1 LRCFEKSYNATVGR
15 TPLDYINQIMRDMNV
30 TTYYDLKRKA
40 EDRESWCT
48 AANQPLGC

>member
-1 LRCFEKSYNATVGR
+1 MIEGNNTVGR
-15 TPLDYINQIMRDMNV
+15 PLLDYIKQIMRDMNV

-40 EDRESWCT
+40 EDRESGRT